1 MTAQKPFTIPT
12 SATLA
17 KDTPISPDRIVSGA
31 PLTGILPSY
40 ENQERGFYVGQW
52 ASDIGAWRVSYTEDE
67 LCTILSGSGKLRG
80 DDGSI
85 LEFEAGQSFVI
96 PRGFQGIWET
106 TEPVRK
112 IYAIVE

>member
-1 MTAQKPFTIPT
+1 
-12 SATLA
+12 
-17 KDTPISPDRIVSGA
+17 
-31 PLTGILPSY
+31 
-40 ENQERGFYVGQW
+40 
-52 ASDIGAWRVSYTEDE
+52 
-67 LCTILSGSGKLRG
+67 LSGSGKLRG